1 MNGESGAGKT
11 ESTKIILRHLIWAS
25 QELEDQQEKKKGGAF
40 KNEFAD
46 AANVDGVGEEEE
58 VDVDEINNDG
68 NENEKETKEDKPIM
82 PTEPT
87 PQETVKVDDLV
98 LSSNVVCETF
108 GNAKT
113 IHNNNSSRFVS
124 KLDGEKYKN
133 IIFTDNSKN
142 NFQSL
147 SPSLFFSFSNRENTL
162 H

>member
-1 MNGESGAGKT
+1 M
-11 ESTKIILRHLIWAS
+11 IWAS

-58 VDVDEINNDG
+58 VDVDEINNDD

-82 PTEPT
+82 STQPT

-124 KLDGEKYKN
+124 KIDGEK
-133 IIFTDNSKN
+133 
-142 NFQSL
+142 
-147 SPSLFFSFSNRENTL
+147 NTKYCF